1 MALTVGLSIY
11 ILPRKS
17 FSESE
22 NRILA
27 EPPQLSA
34 RAVGNGSFFKAL
46 SSFYSD
52 RIPLRTQ
59 LIRIKA
65 VCELCLGKAQNNG
78 VLFCS
83 DGTLT
88 DSCEYEELTLLHS
101 NLQGIKAFAEK
112 YGAECVLVPRSI
124 DVRTSAARFG
134 RSEAAERSL
143 GVPRSYSLGNDDLL
157 KALRTAD
164 RGGDEVY
171 YATDH
176 HLNAR
181 GAYILYSELVTSLGL
196 EPYPE
201 NSFEPTQVSD
211 SFLGS
216 VYSSAGMLPVSYDS
230 VTLYRYDGDGDVTV
244 HCRDRGCT
252 QSKLYE
258 LSALE
263 KKDKYQVFLG
273 GNHGMLDIT
282 TSGTSKPR
290 MLLIKDS
297 FANAVIPLL
306 ARHFE
311 LTVIDPRYIS
321 APLSSL
327 ADANDF
333 EHTVILCGI
342 DTLATTRLRLD

>member
-11 ILPRKS
+11 ILPRKD
-17 FSESE
+17 FSEDE
-22 NRILA
+22 NRMLA
-27 EPPQLSA
+27 EPPQVSA
-34 RAVGNGSFFKAL
+34 RAIGNGSFFKAL

-65 VCELCLGKAQNNG
+65 VCELCLGRGQNNG
-78 VLFCS
+78 VLFGS

-88 DSCEYEELTLLHS
+88 DRCEYGELTLLHS
-101 NLQGIKAFAEK
+101 NLQSIRDFAEK
-112 YGAECVLVPRSI
+112 HGAECIFVPRSI
-124 DVRTSAARFG
+124 DVRTRTALFG
-134 RSEAAERSL
+134 PSEAAKRSL
-143 GVPRSYSLGNDDLL
+143 DVPKSYSLGSDDLL
-157 KALRTAD
+157 QALRAAD

-176 HLNAR
+176 HLNAH
-181 GAYILYSELVTSLGL
+181 GAYILYSELVTLLGL

-201 NSFEPTQVSD
+201 DSFEPTQVSD

-216 VYSSAGMLPVSYDS
+216 VYSSAGTLPVAYDT
-230 VTLYRYDGDGDVTV
+230 VTLYRYVGDGNVTV
-244 HCRDRGCT
+244 HCRDRGCS
-252 QSKLYE
+252 QSTLYE
-258 LSALE
+258 LSALK

-273 GNHGMLDIT
+273 GNHGILDIA
-282 TSGTSKPR
+282 SDSAKPR
-290 MLLIKDS
+290 MLIIKDS

-327 ADANDF
+327 VDADDF
-333 EHTVILCGI
+333 DHTVILCGI
-342 DTLATTRLRLD
+342 DTLATTRFRLD